1 MLRLALASMLFA
13 QPPDAVEPAPA
24 PAPTYAPAPAPAPA
38 PVPAPVYAPAPAPA
52 PAPAY
57 AQPQAQPYVP
67 PPPKPSDGVGLLV
80 TGPLLVIAGV
90 PLSLF
95 GNTLWRNNC
104 GPTSSDRRCADGSF
118 ASAGMHSLAGLS
130 YGLGI
135 GFTGMGAARHANY
148 SVYAG
153 RDPGSQPLIVAGAVL
168 LPVGLLGMGM
178 VRLFMWLP
186 TPECM
191 TYACVRSYQ
200 DASSFGVGAG
210 ALVASAGAGMLMYG
224 TGLERAKRR
233 YRLSFSPRIGRE
245 FAGLELR
252 GRF

>member
-13 QPPDAVEPAPA
+13 QPPDVAAPA
-24 PAPTYAPAPAPAPA
+24 PAPTYAPAP
-38 PVPAPVYAPAPAPA
+38 VPAPAPA
-52 PAPAY
+52 PTY
-57 AQPQAQPYVP
+57 AQPQPYVAPAPAPP

-80 TGPLLVIAGV
+80 TGPLLVVAGV

-95 GNTLWRNNC
+95 GNTLWRDNC

-118 ASAGMHSLAGLS
+118 ASAGMHSLAGLG

-153 RDPGSQPLIVAGAVL
+153 RDPASQPLIVAGAVL

-178 VRLFMWLP
+178 VRLLMWLP

-210 ALVASAGAGMLMYG
+210 ALIAGAGAGMLMYG

-233 YRLSFSPRIGRE
+233 YRLSFAPRFGRE